1 MATNRDLDQ
10 SRCEFKASPSADLY
24 YSYHHLLLVIIYHS
38 TLLPATS
45 PHPLPPLKPRTQTA
59 YKEHRLANTPDKGD
73 ANRWRGRVGSAC
85 NNYTDV
91 TVDDKHRWSDESSH
105 PPTSTHPHS
114 FPRRWGGWV
123 GGSDAQERHALSL
136 LSTSARFSLPVCG
149 GYFLWA
155 RWEEKDSV
163 THRRGKAETRE
174 DEWMEC
180 WVGKDVD
187 KSGRKQRLIERR
199 K

>member
-1 MATNRDLDQ
+1 MWVQVRVLTFITLIT
-10 SRCEFKASPSADLY
+10 Y
-24 YSYHHLLLVIIYHS
+24 YYS
-38 TLLPATS
+38 TLLPATTS
-45 PHPLPPLKPRTQTA
+45 PHPLPPLKPRTQTT

-73 ANRWRGRVGSAC
+73 ANRWRGRVGSAG

-91 TVDDKHRWSDESSH
+91 TVDDKHRWSDESSPPPHSH
-105 PPTSTHPHS
+105 PPPLLPTAVEGVGWGAVTCRNVTRYLCWALPLVSLFLFVEGTFCGRGGKRKTHS
-114 FPRRWGGWV
+114 
-123 GGSDAQERHALSL
+123 Q
-136 LSTSARFSLPVCG
+136 
-149 GYFLWA
+149 
-155 RWEEKDSV
+155 K
-163 THRRGKAETRE
+163 GKSRDRE